1 MINPTD
7 FYVDS
12 AYQRNISEKGMRQI
26 RRIIEGFD
34 WASFKPQTAPWTT
47 SAERHLAADRQSH
60 LTGEYLE
67 QILRLMNRL

>member
-1 MINPTD
+1 
-7 FYVDS
+7 
-12 AYQRNISEKGMRQI
+12 MRQI

-60 LTGEYLE
+60 LTGEYLGASKC
-67 QILRLMNRL
+67 